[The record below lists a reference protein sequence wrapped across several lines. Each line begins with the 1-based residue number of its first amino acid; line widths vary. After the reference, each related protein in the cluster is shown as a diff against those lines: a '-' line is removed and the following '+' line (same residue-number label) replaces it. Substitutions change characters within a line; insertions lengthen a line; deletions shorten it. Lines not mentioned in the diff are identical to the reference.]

1 MPESLINDSS
11 RSSLGLSSAMLG
23 GTPALSFRFSVTFF
37 IHPVVFGKTL
47 PVPIPDILPWDM
59 SFQKV
64 SGLGS
69 KISTHKLNEGGENL
83 FVHRLPDRVEYENL
97 ILERGLLKVST
108 VHAPFI
114 KSQIL
119 SFSVSSLFDDAMQEF
134 KFNPCDVL
142 VILHENGGIPLSS
155 WRFRNAF
162 PVQWK
167 ISDLD
172 ANHES
177 LVIEHMELA
186 YQNMSSVRI

>member
-11 RSSLGLSSAMLG
+11 HSSSGLSTAMLG

-37 IHPVVFGKTL
+37 F
-47 PVPIPDILPWDM
+47 PIRINFSFPDLMPWDM

-64 SGLGS
+64 SGIGA

-97 ILERGLLKVST
+97 VLERGLLKLPPV
-108 VHAPFI
+108 PI
-114 KSQIL
+114 I
-119 SFSVSSLFDDAMQEF
+119 SSLHSMFRNAMEQFEI
-134 KFNPCDVL
+134 KPCDVL
-142 VILHENGGIPLSS
+142 VVLHEKAGIPISA

-167 ISDLD
+167 LSDLD
-172 ANHES
+172 ANEES
-177 LVIEHMELA
+177 IVIEHMELA
-186 YQNMSSVRI
+186 YQNMWSMRI